1 MHVYI
6 CVKLCGLRKKNMEIY
21 LRGSFKS
28 LYELNKR
35 ERAKQKMFDKNME
48 IEHLTGFVFKLFVGR
63 FKKILSTPTFEP

>member
-1 MHVYI
+1 MLTI
-6 CVKLCGLRKKNMEIY
+6 IY
-21 LRGSFKS
+21 SILQDYVINSS
-28 LYELNKR
+28 ELNKR